1 MNATIFG
8 SIYLYHYSY
17 YFLKCVSLYLL
28 ITWELDT
35 MTEMSKMCNL
45 LLVLKIIFC
54 KDIFEG
60 YKCFFVVVVII
71 HISTGYL
78 KLGRIRHLLLPIE
91 SLL

>member
-45 LLVLKIIFC
+45 LLVLKIIV
-54 KDIFEG
+54 
-60 YKCFFVVVVII
+60 FFVVVVII

-78 KLGRIRHLLLPIE
+78 KLGRIRHSLPPIE